1 MISNFSSFVEFFAA
15 IYVTM
20 AVNND
25 FCSNFWTPKYY
36 EEMDSLLKE
45 YDFSGSSFI
54 RDHLMNEIK
63 HKYEIVQNRAHYRGF
78 IVLILCILYLIF
90 MGFEN
95 ESNSISIQHHVPILS
110 CTLLVALTLLG
121 SKYILRNWRWTIGC
135 VLIYASI
142 YITLKIAQ
150 LSFFESNEICIFIF
164 NNKCILLVA
173 IILLPII
180 HQLYIYWIFSSI
192 YKGYLKSH
200 VAEEYERYKKSML

>member
-1 MISNFSSFVEFFAA
+1 
-15 IYVTM
+15 
-20 AVNND
+20 
-25 FCSNFWTPKYY
+25 
-36 EEMDSLLKE
+36 
-45 YDFSGSSFI
+45 
-54 RDHLMNEIK
+54 
-63 HKYEIVQNRAHYRGF
+63 
-78 IVLILCILYLIF
+78 

-164 NNKCILLVA
+164 NNKCIYSKNNFLV
-173 IILLPII
+173 I
-180 HQLYIYWIFSSI
+180 
-192 YKGYLKSH
+192 KLKTITIK
-200 VAEEYERYKKSML
+200 VAPTLTIK